1 MPKKLFITCILLPL
15 LIFANSAFA
24 QQTNFNEDYSAYLPE
39 VRAFNQQ
46 LAHMPKGAS
55 VLTKEGLTAAR
66 NSMPINSFIK
76 PQLQPAVK
84 YIPGPAG
91 NLALRIFKPD
101 TIRAVVLEIHGGG
114 WSLGTAASD
123 DIQNDNMART
133 CKVAVVSVDYRLAPE
148 NPFPACINDCK
159 AVAKWLVNNAKKE
172 FGTDKLF
179 ISGASAGGHLSAV
192 TALYVR
198 DSLHAIDKVRGVNLI
213 YGCFD
218 LSRTPS
224 CRMATDSTLILS
236 KEYMDETY
244 ELVFHGWS
252 REQLQNPQYSPLYA
266 DLKNLP
272 PALFTIGT
280 ADPLIDDTYF
290 MEARWRLA
298 GNKTFLAVY
307 PESSHAFNF
316 FPSQMARAAN
326 EKMFHWIIALCEK

>member
-1 MPKKLFITCILLPL
+1 MKRQIFIIHILILLS
-15 LIFANSAFA
+15 IFTNSALA

-46 LAHMPKGAS
+46 LAHTEMLPPDSAVK
-55 VLTKEGLTAAR
+55 T
-66 NSMPINSFIK
+66 IIK
-76 PQLQPAVK
+76 SSVK
-84 YIPGPAG
+84 YIDGQGG

-101 TIRAVVLEIHGGG
+101 IIRAVVLDIHGGG
-114 WSLGTAASD
+114 WCAGIAAFDDSL
-123 DIQNDNMART
+123 NDEMAR
-133 CKVAVVSVDYRLAPE
+133 KSNVAVVSVDYRLAPPLT
-148 NPFPACINDCK
+148 NCINDCN
-159 AVAKWLVNNAKKE
+159 AAAKWLVNNALKE

-179 ISGASAGGHLSAV
+179 ISGGSAGGLLVAV
-192 TALYVR
+192 TTLYIR
-198 DSLHAIDKVRGVNLI
+198 DSLHAIDKVKGVNLE

-224 CRMATDSTLILS
+224 CRMATDSTLFINKKAL
-236 KEYMDETY
+236 DDVW

-252 REQLQNPQYSPLYA
+252 IEQKQSPQYSPLYA
-266 DLKNLP
+266 DLHNLP

-307 PESSHAFNF
+307 PECPHAFNT
-316 FPSQMARAAN
+316 FPTKMANAAN
-326 EKMFHWIIALCEK
+326 EKIFQWINSLCKK

>member
-1 MPKKLFITCILLPL
+1 MTKKLVITYSLITL
-15 LIFANSAFA
+15 LIFVNGAYA
-24 QQTNFNEDYSAYLPE
+24 QQTNSNVDYSAYLPE

-46 LAHMPKGAS
+46 LAHMPHEGS
-55 VLTKEGLTAAR
+55 ILTKEGLSAAR
-66 NSMPINSFIK
+66 NSMPSNSSIK
-76 PQLQPAVK
+76 LHLQPSVK
-84 YIPGPAG
+84 SIPGPAG
-91 NLALRIFKPD
+91 NIALRIFKPD
-101 TIRAVVLEIHGGG
+101 TIRAVVLDIHGGG

-123 DIQNDNMART
+123 DIQNDIMATT

-148 NPFPACINDCK
+148 NLFPACINDSK
-159 AVAKWLVNNAKKE
+159 AAAKWLVNNAMKE

-179 ISGASAGGHLSAV
+179 ISGASAGAHLSAL
-192 TALYVR
+192 TTLYIR
-198 DSLHAIDKVRGVNLI
+198 DSLHAINKVRGVNLI

-224 CRMATDSTLILS
+224 CRMATDSTPILN
-236 KEYMDETY
+236 KKYMDETY

-252 REQLQNPQYSPLYA
+252 SEQLRNPQYSPLYA

-326 EKMFHWIIALCEK
+326 EKMFQWIIALCEK